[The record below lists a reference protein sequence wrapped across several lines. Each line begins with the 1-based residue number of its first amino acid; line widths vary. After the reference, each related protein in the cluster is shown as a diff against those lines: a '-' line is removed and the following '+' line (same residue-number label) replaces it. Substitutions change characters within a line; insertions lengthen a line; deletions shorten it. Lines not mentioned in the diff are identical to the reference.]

1 MKQPLA
7 FPYRDRTDAPATAPL
22 IAKPEKKLYDA
33 VFSGPKGEINPMGLK
48 VPGSIPVQ
56 LFPKTAVKWIIRTP
70 SKGNAQ
76 FCAATFDNP
85 EKAMAHVEHSLFER
99 RETEWTQSDLLD

>member
-1 MKQPLA
+1 MKKPLE
-7 FPYRDRTDAPATAPL
+7 FPYRDRVDAAPAPL
-22 IAKPEKKLYDA
+22 TAKPEKKLYDA

-56 LFPKTAVKWIIRTP
+56 VYPKTATKWIIRAP
-70 SKGNAQ
+70 GKSKAP

-99 RETEWTQSDLLD
+99 RESEWTQSDLLD